1 MFTTSQQ
8 RLFLETKHHE
18 NIYEMFS
25 SCRGSWHF
33 PVNPFAFSTPLVIT
47 ARTICV
53 VKTTRKLKRLRI

>member
-33 PVNPFAFSTPLVIT
+33 PVILCLVSFPFA
-47 ARTICV
+47 
-53 VKTTRKLKRLRI
+53 KNKRKCLKEIN